1 MYQRQNILCYQLS
14 ATIII
19 HEQRL
24 FANLEDINFA
34 YYTYMYTWF
43 TEDGTINFLFLPS
56 VSLSIRNSSSP
67 STSTTTADK
76 TQAGAGIRKEKL
88 LSSAPVISFGVDLEH
103 WENPN
108 KIEAPQIIK

>member
-1 MYQRQNILCYQLS
+1 MSRGCSQILKILILH
-14 ATIII
+14 IIRTCI
-19 HEQRL
+19 LDLQKM
-24 FANLEDINFA
+24 EDK
-34 YYTYMYTWF
+34 
-43 TEDGTINFLFLPS
+43 FLFLPS